1 MTLLK
6 YDNVI
11 KKSRDLDYHFR
22 DFSKILCSA
31 TLMQNFIARAQLVQD
46 LWRGALLLP
55 LIRDIKNLFEHEEE
69 DYHKPVRVSNFWSN
83 NYIEYESNSD
93 KNKHYQLR
101 NFLIELDRT

>member
-1 MTLLK
+1 MTLLE

-11 KKSRDLDYHFR
+11 KKSRDLGYHFR

-55 LIRDIKNLFEHEEE
+55 LIRYIKNLFEHEEE